1 MLGNF
6 QSFFIFVCKSLG
18 IGQSLTVSAS
28 LTVGNWVSMSQSLTV
43 SISLTVR
50 NWVYISQSLTVCKIS
65 QKWPVFHQNSK
76 ILSILKT
83 MEAFER

>member
-6 QSFFIFVCKSLG
+6 QSFFIFICKPLG
-18 IGQSLTVSAS
+18 IGQSLTVYAS

-65 QKWPVFHQNSK
+65 QKLPIFHPNSQN
-76 ILSILKT
+76 
-83 MEAFER
+83 

>member
-6 QSFFIFVCKSLG
+6 QSFFIFICKPLG

-43 SISLTVR
+43 SISLTVK